1 MSDFLSFRNIFM
13 SVITAHALIFMI
25 ISAAG

>member
-1 MSDFLSFRNIFM
+1 MSEFLSLGNIFM